1 MDAREVVAREE
12 IRDVIS
18 RYTHAGDAGD
28 LDALA
33 LCFAE
38 SGVLDL
44 AGVAP
49 VEGRGAIQTHLGG
62 VVRELADRTRRPVL
76 RHHVS
81 SVRIELTGPDS
92 AIASSYF
99 LVFTEVG
106 LDHWGRYLDHFART
120 GPRWQIARRK
130 VRVDGATSAS
140 RMAPEHARAENVDA
154 SGLPAGGLPAS
165 GAGEEA

>member
-1 MDAREVVAREE
+1 MDAREAVAREE

-44 AGVAP
+44 PGRPAVAG
-49 VEGRGAIQTHLGG
+49 RTAIQAHLGG
-62 VVRELADRTRRPVL
+62 VVRDLADRTRRPVV

-92 AIASSYF
+92 ATVSSYF

-120 GPRWQIARRK
+120 GQRWQIARRK
-130 VRVDGATSAS
+130 VRVDGATPAS
-140 RMAPEHARAENVDA
+140 RMASEHARPENVDA
-154 SGLPAGGLPAS
+154 SGLPAS
-165 GAGEEA
+165 GEGT